1 MGNPTYIIL
10 PFLLIVKH
18 IDTNTRSVYT
28 VVLPREHIIRGKEAS
43 TAFTLSDSQIQTIV
57 RTLMPDIYLF
67 QKYRDSYVC
76 EGPEDLEA
84 LYAPAEDEESSQVAV
99 SPGADLSN

>member
-1 MGNPTYIIL
+1 
-10 PFLLIVKH
+10 
-18 IDTNTRSVYT
+18 
-28 VVLPREHIIRGKEAS
+28 
-43 TAFTLSDSQIQTIV
+43 
-57 RTLMPDIYLF
+57 MPDIYLF

-84 LYAPAEDEESSQVAV
+84 LYRTAEDEESSPVAE

>member
-1 MGNPTYIIL
+1 
-10 PFLLIVKH
+10 
-18 IDTNTRSVYT
+18 
-28 VVLPREHIIRGKEAS
+28 
-43 TAFTLSDSQIQTIV
+43 
-57 RTLMPDIYLF
+57 MPDIYLF

-84 LYAPAEDEESSQVAV
+84 LYRPAEDEESSPVAE

>member
-1 MGNPTYIIL
+1 M
-10 PFLLIVKH
+10 
-18 IDTNTRSVYT
+18 
-28 VVLPREHIIRGKEAS
+28 S
-43 TAFTLSDSQIQTIV
+43 TAYELNDSQIQTIV

-84 LYAPAEDEESSQVAV
+84 LYGPAEDEESSPVTA
-99 SPGADLSN
+99 SPGADYSN